1 MSRTTPPI
9 VGLTGGIASGKSSA
23 EAAFRALGVPV
34 LDADQVARQV
44 VAPGS
49 AGLAAV
55 IEAFGADFL
64 TADGQLDR
72 RRMRER
78 VFAHPAERTRLEA
91 LTHPLIGEAMDQWCR
106 AQAAAPYAVLS
117 VAILLESR
125 FRARAD
131 FILVVD
137 VSEAVQIERLRA
149 RDGIDETLA
158 RQMLAAQS
166 SRDARRAAAHGLI
179 GRNQVCC
186 VEFRRFRHFRATAH
200 RARAHFSAS
209 GVSTGAAP
217 PSPPR

>member
-55 IEAFGADFL
+55 IKAFGADFL

-179 GRNQVCC
+179 DNSGSLEALQAQVADWHQQFLTKWRNDDAV
-186 VEFRRFRHFRATAH
+186 
-200 RARAHFSAS
+200 
-209 GVSTGAAP
+209 
-217 PSPPR
+217 

>member
-9 VGLTGGIASGKSSA
+9 VGLTGGIDCGKSSA

-55 IEAFGADFL
+55 IEAFGAEFL

-158 RQMLAAQS
+158 RQMLAAQT

-179 GRNQVCC
+179 DNSGSLEALRAQVADWHQQFLTKWRDDDA
-186 VEFRRFRHFRATAH
+186 V
-200 RARAHFSAS
+200 
-209 GVSTGAAP
+209 
-217 PSPPR
+217 

>member
-55 IEAFGADFL
+55 IEAFGAEFL

-106 AQAAAPYAVLS
+106 AQAA
-117 VAILLESR
+117 E
-125 FRARAD
+125 
-131 FILVVD
+131 
-137 VSEAVQIERLRA
+137 
-149 RDGIDETLA
+149 
-158 RQMLAAQS
+158 
-166 SRDARRAAAHGLI
+166 I
-179 GRNQVCC
+179 GR
-186 VEFRRFRHFRATAH
+186 AH
-200 RARAHFSAS
+200 
-209 GVSTGAAP
+209 V
-217 PSPPR
+217 

>member
-78 VFAHPAERTRLEA
+78 VLEMRGAPLERAQEA
-91 LTHPLIGEAMDQWCR
+91 VGGPWCR
-106 AQAAAPYAVLS
+106 EIVIVRQ
-117 VAILLESR
+117 
-125 FRARAD
+125 
-131 FILVVD
+131 VV
-137 VSEAVQIERLRA
+137 E
-149 RDGIDETLA
+149 
-158 RQMLAAQS
+158 
-166 SRDARRAAAHGLI
+166 
-179 GRNQVCC
+179 
-186 VEFRRFRHFRATAH
+186 
-200 RARAHFSAS
+200 
-209 GVSTGAAP
+209 
-217 PSPPR
+217 